1 MELLTLISES
11 PAGYGSILFLT
22 LLLASSFIRICL
34 VICFINIGLG
44 LNNILGN
51 IWGLLLA
58 LALSFHVSTP
68 LIEES
73 SKILSQNS
81 TVSNSAVSSAQKI
94 SLLNTYF
101 KTKLETSTSKETLS
115 VISGEQQEPT
125 AEKKLNVLILAHVLS
140 ETKIAFSAGLKIL
153 LPFIVIDLV
162 VAHIFTALGIVTI
175 SAYGLSF
182 LLKILAINF
191 TGGLDL
197 IIHNLLQ
204 SF

>member
-11 PAGYGSILFLT
+11 PAGFGSFLFLT

-34 VICFINIGLG
+34 VMCFINIGLG

-51 IWGLLLA
+51 IWGLLLT
-58 LALSFHVSTP
+58 LALCFHVSTP

-73 SKILSQNS
+73 SIIITQNL
-81 TVSNSAVSSAQKI
+81 AVSEEQKI
-94 SLLNTYF
+94 SLLNTHL
-101 KTKLETSTSKETLS
+101 KTKLESSATKETLS
-115 VISGEQQEPT
+115 VISGKQQDSATEQ
-125 AEKKLNVLILAHVLS
+125 KLNVLILAHVLT

-153 LPFIVIDLV
+153 LPFIVVDLV
-162 VAHIFTALGIVTI
+162 IAHIFTALGIVTI

-197 IIHNLLQ
+197 IIHNLLK

>member
-11 PAGYGSILFLT
+11 PAGFSSIIFLT
-22 LLLASSFIRICL
+22 LLLTSSFIRICL
-34 VICFINIGLG
+34 VMCFINIGLG

-58 LALSFHVSTP
+58 LALCFHVSTP

-81 TVSNSAVSSAQKI
+81 AVSSEQKI
-94 SLLNTYF
+94 SLLNNHF
-101 KTKLETSTSKETLS
+101 KTKLEASTSKETLS
-115 VISGEQQEPT
+115 VISGQQQGST
-125 AEKKLNVLILAHVLS
+125 TEKKLNVLILAHVLS

-162 VAHIFTALGIVTI
+162 IAHIFTALGIVTI